1 MKRKLT
7 LFLSAVMAAS
17 CLPMTAYAAN
27 FKDISDVP
35 WAATVINNV
44 ADRGLLS
51 GYEDNTFRGKNNVT
65 YCEAMQM
72 AYTTLTK
79 SGAVEPIDAVTAYS
93 YMGVLDT
100 YKVPKWSQMAVAYG
114 LSEGIIDM
122 QMVVSKFAG
131 GKTAATRED
140 VAIIFGNAMAPL
152 FGKERDTTA
161 AKTFVDYWSISVNAL
176 EQVDILKR
184 LGIIGGDNYGRFN
197 PKNNITRAEMAVILS
212 NTYDKVADGVAEKG
226 ELIEVVKNGDNYYFR
241 MERENG
247 GTEGFHATEGTIP
260 VYVGY
265 TTEKVSMSK
274 LIEGDEVEFVFS
286 GTELIAIRQLG
297 TKGVQGK
304 YEVTGYIN
312 SLKDDKL
319 SIENENTGE
328 TDKYTIRNGADI
340 TVDGEEVSLSKL
352 RDILAERYDEHAY
365 AGLTTKTE
373 RERVASGNYVDRTY
387 IDKLDVTF
395 VNEYTVVGEVKTF
408 GNSSITVKQ
417 ADGGAERAILYADGV
432 EYYIADEKATYSE
445 LRTLYQNGTTYA
457 KVTVNDD
464 DKATKIIM
472 SEDTFANTNAVTESR
487 TYDVS
492 SISDKRIILKDS
504 GEKYTYDFGTK
515 NPLANITFY
524 LWDDLEDDWDE
535 EDDIAKVVKYV
546 DVDNA
551 EKDCYAKITFNSGDK
566 LSEVYIANEKTAWR
580 DSAEHQT
587 DRKGTVASIEDG
599 VLKFKTSSIEYK
611 LLNKYESGKLL
622 VNGALANTK
631 TVLTRLANDSSIELY
646 AEIVANGDNEAIE
659 IKARPTKAVGAL
671 VFWDR
676 DQENDKGR
684 YIEIET
690 EDGNKIQ
697 LKTQKSP
704 KLTDEVENEFELED
718 IQGSRYIGE
727 TIELGFNSSGIV
739 DTFTIVD
746 GYKAPNVTVKVK
758 GIATGAYDGLE
769 VDGKTYPWLSKT
781 ANISVHNY
789 SCPQTSLDVV
799 KDLIED
805 PDVKVYVEA
814 TLDDKGRVETI
825 RAYVQEAEG
834 ELTEYKDKGNVRIL
848 TDSGNRFSFIPNNKL
863 DKCDVNNWDQEDLQI
878 FGRGIGYGVLLT
890 FDKDGDVSSIEDR

>member
-274 LIEGDEVEFVFS
+274 LIE
-286 GTELIAIRQLG
+286 
-297 TKGVQGK
+297 
-304 YEVTGYIN
+304 
-312 SLKDDKL
+312 
-319 SIENENTGE
+319 
-328 TDKYTIRNGADI
+328 
-340 TVDGEEVSLSKL
+340 
-352 RDILAERYDEHAY
+352 
-365 AGLTTKTE
+365 
-373 RERVASGNYVDRTY
+373 
-387 IDKLDVTF
+387 
-395 VNEYTVVGEVKTF
+395 
-408 GNSSITVKQ
+408 
-417 ADGGAERAILYADGV
+417 
-432 EYYIADEKATYSE
+432 
-445 LRTLYQNGTTYA
+445 
-457 KVTVNDD
+457 
-464 DKATKIIM
+464 
-472 SEDTFANTNAVTESR
+472 
-487 TYDVS
+487 
-492 SISDKRIILKDS
+492 
-504 GEKYTYDFGTK
+504 
-515 NPLANITFY
+515 
-524 LWDDLEDDWDE
+524 
-535 EDDIAKVVKYV
+535 
-546 DVDNA
+546 
-551 EKDCYAKITFNSGDK
+551 
-566 LSEVYIANEKTAWR
+566 
-580 DSAEHQT
+580 
-587 DRKGTVASIEDG
+587 
-599 VLKFKTSSIEYK
+599 
-611 LLNKYESGKLL
+611 
-622 VNGALANTK
+622 
-631 TVLTRLANDSSIELY
+631 
-646 AEIVANGDNEAIE
+646 
-659 IKARPTKAVGAL
+659 
-671 VFWDR
+671 
-676 DQENDKGR
+676 
-684 YIEIET
+684 
-690 EDGNKIQ
+690 
-697 LKTQKSP
+697 
-704 KLTDEVENEFELED
+704 
-718 IQGSRYIGE
+718 
-727 TIELGFNSSGIV
+727 
-739 DTFTIVD
+739 
-746 GYKAPNVTVKVK
+746 
-758 GIATGAYDGLE
+758 
-769 VDGKTYPWLSKT
+769 
-781 ANISVHNY
+781 
-789 SCPQTSLDVV
+789 
-799 KDLIED
+799 
-805 PDVKVYVEA
+805 
-814 TLDDKGRVETI
+814 
-825 RAYVQEAEG
+825 
-834 ELTEYKDKGNVRIL
+834 
-848 TDSGNRFSFIPNNKL
+848 
-863 DKCDVNNWDQEDLQI
+863 
-878 FGRGIGYGVLLT
+878 
-890 FDKDGDVSSIEDR
+890 